1 MSVKVALLVMGCEL
15 TAAFVGSFVGSTGTS
30 LAARRP
36 ATRCLSVG
44 NKMARSYF
52 SDSVCVLSL
61 APSLPPLPLSR
72 TI

>member
-1 MSVKVALLVMGCEL
+1 MSAKVALLVMGCEL
-15 TAAFVGSFVGSTGTS
+15 AAAFVGSTDTS

-52 SDSVCVLSL
+52 CLCLCLLSR
-61 APSLPPLPLSR
+61 SLPPSPSSL
-72 TI
+72 